1 MIQDQKVF
9 LTQKFVEGHVIKVGM
24 DYKSSAF
31 LLNLHSCIIK
41 EQLAYETISNAQ
53 SAQPASSCFV
63 ETRGLIG
70 VKFEEVPVLA
80 HSTLQKQSEGDL
92 FPCSVAVFHMTSE

>member
-1 MIQDQKVF
+1 MIQGQKVF
-9 LTQKFVEGHVIKVGM
+9 LTQKFTEGHVIKVGM

-41 EQLAYETISNAQ
+41 EQLAYETTSNAQ
-53 SAQPASSCFV
+53 SAWPASLCFV
-63 ETRGLIG
+63 ETRGLTG

-80 HSTLQKQSEGDL
+80 WSILQKQSEGDL
-92 FPCSVAVFHMTSE
+92 FPQSVVVFHMTSE